1 MNLAD
6 YQEKIVDDIYNV
18 LVNDDNNIVISLF
31 GCTGCGKTT
40 IAKGLSDKLKEDW
53 SILFISGITPNLSP
67 YLTWHVGTHIYEKK
81 KLDLGAELTFGID
94 FIPIPITLG
103 LNGNISA
110 EKENYILTPSE
121 VAILSGI
128 RKQVSSNSN
137 ILIVADNYDLWDI
150 PSKQFLEKLV
160 LPELN
165 LLKHVRLAALILSE
179 KGVTLHAKIVQIN
192 IPIENISNE
201 DLLFILRQN
210 GFSQRINLKDIRVCS
225 GDDLFLACMAAKY
238 YKNGENTKHEAI
250 NFNELMD
257 KRCRMLPEAEQKACQ
272 VLQPLSIIDSY
283 FTRQETAFFLDS
295 LQITEEEKN
304 YIAEEYLEIA
314 EEHAFISGE
323 ENYYFS
329 NEKIRKYFKS
339 LIAKK
344 ERFHHKKFA
353 NYLQTYHPEDYYN
366 RGKHLSFSLLKNE
379 FKSVIES
386 WQLLF
391 LAYIR
396 RASEVGDFS
405 DIYHILDDINNL
417 IHQLKPESET
427 AQLETLK
434 ALINGYKSFAKY
446 DYKKTMIY
454 LQTIMPSRLCNA
466 CLAESQ
472 RILLLC
478 QIQLADNS
486 IAMLRLADDLYETI
500 NAPDFQEDEQY
511 CRAALVLF
519 DAYIDKSN
527 VQEKNKVIK
536 RRFIQIIQSHTG
548 SLVFEEFE
556 AAYNRKAALY
566 FAAIIAKRQTQQSIL
581 FYREHYNKNGLYMAL
596 CNHSGNSIVSDDY
609 IAAREALSECENMVL
624 SDNNWYYPSY
634 YKIENNKLLLSF
646 LEKEKMALITHA
658 NISTI
663 AKESAKEFLSIIGDQ
678 KDEVSHVIYL
688 NYLSLLMLSGSERIH
703 TEMLKAFTE
712 LTEIDEYYQYYLHD
726 LKFAYE
732 VIYNQNHKKAK
743 EELILLVNLDVPLLH
758 EYRKIFLK
766 RQNVQKKII
775 EKELCVG
782 KDPVKYHH
790 ILLDECSHI
799 QDPSCRFYGRG
810 FLLSD
815 LQFLSF

>member
-6 YQEKIVDDIYNV
+6 YQEKIVDDIYNA
-18 LVNDDNNIVISLF
+18 LVNDNNNIVTSLF

-53 SILFISGITPNLSP
+53 TILFISGITSNLSP

-110 EKENYILTPSE
+110 KKENYILTPSE

-210 GFSQRINLKDIRVCS
+210 GFSQRINLKDIRACS

-250 NFNELMD
+250 NFNEIMD
-257 KRCRMLPEAEQKACQ
+257 ERCRMLPEAEQKACQ

-314 EEHAFISGE
+314 EEQAFISGE

-527 VQEKNKVIK
+527 VQEKTKVIK

-596 CNHSGNSIVSDDY
+596 CNHSGNSIVSNDY

-634 YKIENNKLLLSF
+634 YKIENNKILLSF

-663 AKESAKEFLSIIGDQ
+663 AKESAKEFLGIIGDQ
-678 KDEVSHVIYL
+678 KDEVSYVIYL

-703 TEMLKAFTE
+703 TEMLNAFTE

-766 RQNVQKKII
+766 RQNIQKKII
-775 EKELCVG
+775 EKELYVG
-782 KDPVKYHH
+782 KDPIKYHH
-790 ILLDECSHI
+790 IFLDECSHI

>member
-18 LVNDDNNIVISLF
+18 LVNDNNNIVTSLF

-53 SILFISGITPNLSP
+53 TILFISGITPNLSP

-103 LNGNISA
+103 LNGNISVK
-110 EKENYILTPSE
+110 KENYILTPSE

-137 ILIVADNYDLWDI
+137 ILIVADDYDLWDI

-210 GFSQRINLKDIRVCS
+210 GFSQRINLKDIRACS

-250 NFNELMD
+250 NFNEIMD
-257 KRCRMLPEAEQKACQ
+257 ERCRMLPEAEQKACQ

-314 EEHAFISGE
+314 EEQAFISGE

-527 VQEKNKVIK
+527 VQEKTKVIK

-624 SDNNWYYPSY
+624 SDSNWYYPS
-634 YKIENNKLLLSF
+634 
-646 LEKEKMALITHA
+646 
-658 NISTI
+658 
-663 AKESAKEFLSIIGDQ
+663 
-678 KDEVSHVIYL
+678 V
-688 NYLSLLMLSGSERIH
+688 
-703 TEMLKAFTE
+703 
-712 LTEIDEYYQYYLHD
+712 LT
-726 LKFAYE
+726 
-732 VIYNQNHKKAK
+732 
-743 EELILLVNLDVPLLH
+743 
-758 EYRKIFLK
+758 
-766 RQNVQKKII
+766 
-775 EKELCVG
+775 C
-782 KDPVKYHH
+782 
-790 ILLDECSHI
+790 
-799 QDPSCRFYGRG
+799 
-810 FLLSD
+810 
-815 LQFLSF
+815 

>member
-6 YQEKIVDDIYNV
+6 YQQKIVEDIYDV
-18 LVNDDNNIVISLF
+18 FVNDDNNIVISLS
-31 GCTGCGKTT
+31 GSTGCGKTT
-40 IAKGLSDKLKEDW
+40 IAKGLLDYLKEDW
-53 SILFISGITPNLSP
+53 TILFISGITPNLSP
-67 YLTWHVGTHIYEKK
+67 YLTWHIGTQIYEKK

-94 FIPIPITLG
+94 FIPIPITLE
-103 LNGNISA
+103 LNGNISVQ
-110 EKENYILTPSE
+110 KENYILTPSE

-128 RKQVSSNSN
+128 MKQVSSNSN
-137 ILIVADNYDLWDI
+137 ILIIADNYDLWDV
-150 PSKQFLEKLV
+150 PSKQFLEKLL

-165 LLKHVRLAALILSE
+165 LLKHVRLATLVLSQ
-179 KGVTLHAKIVQIN
+179 KSITLHAKIALMSIQI
-192 IPIENISNE
+192 EDISDG
-201 DLLFILRQN
+201 DLLFVLRQN
-210 GFSQRINLKDIRVCS
+210 GFSQRINLKDIRACA
-225 GDDLFLACMAAKY
+225 GNDLFLACMAAEY
-238 YKNGENTKHEAI
+238 YKNTENTGHITI
-250 NFNELMD
+250 NFNEIMD
-257 KRCRMLPEAEQKACQ
+257 KRCRMLPETEQKACQ

-314 EEHAFISGE
+314 EEQAFISGE
-323 ENYYFS
+323 EKYYFS
-329 NEKIRKYFKS
+329 NEKIKKYFKS

-344 ERFHHKKFA
+344 ERLHHKKFA
-353 NYLQTYHPEDYYN
+353 KYLQIYHPEDYYN

-396 RASEVGDFS
+396 RTSEIGDFS

-417 IHQLKPESET
+417 IHQLKPELET
-427 AQLETLK
+427 AQIDTLN
-434 ALINGYKSFAKY
+434 ALINGYKSFSKY

-454 LQTIMPSRLCNA
+454 LQTIMPSRLCSA

-486 IAMLRLADDLYETI
+486 IAMQRLADDLYETI
-500 NAPDFQEDEQY
+500 NDPHFQEDERY

-527 VQEKNKVIK
+527 VQEKTKVIK
-536 RRFIQIIQSHTG
+536 RRFIQIIQSHIG
-548 SLVFEEFE
+548 SLIFEEFE

-566 FAAIIAKRQTQQSIL
+566 YAAIIAKRQTQQSIL

-596 CNHSGNSIVSDDY
+596 CNHSGNSIVSEDY
-609 IAAREALSECENMVL
+609 EVAREALEECENMVL

-634 YKIENNKLLLSF
+634 YKVENNKILLSY
-646 LEKEKMALITHA
+646 LEKEKMATTTHV

-663 AKESAKEFLSIIGDQ
+663 AKQSAKEFLNIMKDQ

-703 TEMLKAFTE
+703 TEMTKVFIE

-732 VIYNQNHKKAK
+732 IIYNENYKKAK
-743 EELILLVNLDVPLLH
+743 EELLILANLDVPLLH

-766 RQNVQKKII
+766 RQNVQKKIL
-775 EKELCVG
+775 EKELCVE
-782 KDPVKYHH
+782 KDPVRYHH
-790 ILLDECSHI
+790 ILLNECSHI
-799 QDPSCRFYGRG
+799 QDISCRFYGRG

>member
-6 YQEKIVDDIYNV
+6 YQQKIVEDIYDV
-18 LVNDDNNIVISLF
+18 FINDDNNIVISLS
-31 GCTGCGKTT
+31 GSTGCGKTT
-40 IAKGLSDKLKEDW
+40 IAKGLLDYLKEDW
-53 SILFISGITPNLSP
+53 TILFISGITPNLSP
-67 YLTWHVGTHIYEKK
+67 YLTWHIGTQIYEKK

-103 LNGNISA
+103 LNGNISLQ
-110 EKENYILTPSE
+110 KENYILTPSE

-128 RKQVSSNSN
+128 MKQVSSNSN
-137 ILIVADNYDLWDI
+137 ILIIADNYDLWDV
-150 PSKQFLEKLV
+150 PSKQFLEKLL

-165 LLKHVRLAALILSE
+165 LLKHVRLATLVLSQ
-179 KGVTLHAKIVQIN
+179 KSITLHAKIARMSIQI
-192 IPIENISNE
+192 EDISDG
-201 DLLFILRQN
+201 DLLFVLRQN
-210 GFSQRINLKDIRVCS
+210 GFSQRINLKDIRACA
-225 GDDLFLACMAAKY
+225 GNDLFLACMAAEY
-238 YKNGENTKHEAI
+238 YKNAENTGHITI
-250 NFNELMD
+250 NFNEIMD
-257 KRCRMLPEAEQKACQ
+257 KRCRMLPETEQKACQ

-314 EEHAFISGE
+314 EEQAFISGE

-329 NEKIRKYFKS
+329 NEKIKKYFKS

-344 ERFHHKKFA
+344 ERLHHKKFA
-353 NYLQTYHPEDYYN
+353 NYLQIYHPEDYYN

-396 RASEVGDFS
+396 RTSEIGDFS

-417 IHQLKPESET
+417 IHQLKPELET
-427 AQLETLK
+427 AQIDTLN
-434 ALINGYKSFAKY
+434 ALINGYKSLSKY

-454 LQTIMPSRLCNA
+454 LQTIMPSRLCSA

-486 IAMLRLADDLYETI
+486 IAMQRLADDLYETI
-500 NAPDFQEDEQY
+500 NDPHFQEDEQY

-527 VQEKNKVIK
+527 IQEKTKVIK

-566 FAAIIAKRQTQQSIL
+566 YAAIIAKRQTQQSIL

-596 CNHSGNSIVSDDY
+596 CNHSGNSIVSEDY
-609 IAAREALSECENMVL
+609 KAAREALSECENMVL

-634 YKIENNKLLLSF
+634 YKIENNKILLSY
-646 LEKEKMALITHA
+646 LEKEKMASTTHV

-663 AKESAKEFLSIIGDQ
+663 AKESAKEFLSIMKDQ

-703 TEMLKAFTE
+703 AEMTKAFIE

-732 VIYNQNHKKAK
+732 VIYNQNYKNAK

-766 RQNVQKKII
+766 RQSVQKKII
-775 EKELCVG
+775 EKELCIE
-782 KDPVKYHH
+782 KDPVRYHY
-790 ILLDECSHI
+790 ILLNECSHI
-799 QDPSCRFYGRG
+799 QDISCRFYGRG